1 MKQDKEFIIEKAI
14 PLANGKEIA
23 KGTLITRTH
32 GVYYMEGGL
41 LPNDFQQD
49 FDRLIEKEEQT
60 GWNYIVPLKK
70 RRAFGNDKEE
80 V

>member
-1 MKQDKEFIIEKAI
+1 MKEDKTFVINKPI

-23 KGTLITRTH
+23 RGTTITRTH

-41 LPNDFQQD
+41 LPKDYQED
-49 FDRLIEKEEQT
+49 FDRLIETEET
-60 GWNYIVPLKK
+60 YGWDYIVPIKK
-70 RRAFGNDKEE
+70 KRAFGNDREE